1 MNSPTKDN
9 SEKNVRELMLAYLC
23 IKDVAGLNDRVS
35 ILDRFRLSDANTA
48 SVCGVAEQSVRN
60 ARQKNKLAARKNEKR
75 ERRAK
80 NGK

>member
-23 IKDVAGLNDRVS
+23 IKDIAGLTDRVS
-35 ILDRFRLSDANTA
+35 ILDRFRLSDANIA

-60 ARQKNKLAARKNEKR
+60 ARQKNKLAVRKNKKT

-80 NGK
+80 DGK